1 MKIWLIIFFCCM
13 VHMNAQAQETSDV
26 RLAMAGLS
34 HGHSHWIFQDE
45 FKGDF
50 SLIAIYEP
58 NEDLAGQFQKQ
69 YGLDSELF
77 YTDLEE
83 MLDLVKPDGLLAFG
97 PVYDHLKV
105 VEAAAPRGIHVMVEK
120 PLAVSWEHAQQMEQ
134 LAKANNIHLLTNYE
148 TSWYPSTMKA
158 KSLLQ
163 EEEKFGALRKV
174 VFHHGHRGP
183 KEIGVGKEF
192 LEWLTDPKLNG
203 GGALVDF
210 GCYGANIMTYF
221 LNGQKPLSVTAVTQQ
236 HKPEIYTD
244 VEDEATIILTYP
256 QTQAI
261 IQASWNWPIDRKD
274 LEAYAVKGQ
283 LTAPDPHTIYVQTRE
298 MKDKEKLPLQKGEG
312 VYPNP
317 FQYFTDVILGKV
329 EMKPYS
335 LYSLENNVIVVAIL
349 EAAKLSAKTGQTV
362 RME

>member
-1 MKIWLIIFFCCM
+1 MKTLLFIVLCVMANTIT
-13 VHMNAQAQETSDV
+13 HAQKPSRVT
-26 RLAMAGLS
+26 LAMAGLS

-45 FKGDF
+45 FMGEF

-58 NEDLAGQFQKQ
+58 DEKLASQFQKQ
-69 YGLDSELF
+69 YDLDSKLF
-77 YTDLEE
+77 FTDLEE
-83 MLDLVKPDGLLAFG
+83 MLDQVKPDGVLAFG
-97 PVYDHLKV
+97 PIYDHLSV

-120 PLAVSWEHAQQMEQ
+120 PLAVSYEHARKMDQ
-134 LAKANNIHLLTNYE
+134 LAKAHNIHLLTNYE
-148 TSWYPSTMKA
+148 TSWYPSTEKA
-158 KSLLQ
+158 KILLQ
-163 EEEKFGALRKV
+163 EERKFGALRKV

-183 KEIGVGKEF
+183 KEIGVGQEF

-221 LNGQKPLSVTAVTQQ
+221 LNGQKPISVTAVTQQ

-256 QTQAI
+256 QAQAI

-274 LEAYAVKGQ
+274 LEAYSVQGQ
-283 LTAPDPHTIYVQTRE
+283 LTAPDPHTIFVHTQD
-298 MKDKEKLPLQKGEG
+298 MKDKEKISLEKGEG

-317 FQYFTDVILGKV
+317 FQFFTDVINGKI
-329 EMKPYS
+329 EIKPYS
-335 LYSLENNVIVVAIL
+335 LYSLENNMIVVAIL
-349 EAAKLSAKTGQTV
+349 EAAKLSAQTGETV
-362 RME
+362 KIQ